1 MKNTRF
7 KLPGYSTADWIT
19 DLRPR
24 VTDHVLSPFTL
35 IELLIVIAII
45 AILASMLLPA
55 LQNARDMAK
64 RSTCA
69 GNEKNIG
76 LAMFSYTSDY
86 NGWMP
91 WSDNKGVGQMV
102 FLFWYTPTRTSF
114 LSDTTDPAPS
124 YFRKNDPVLR
134 CPALTAK
141 QDNNALGYL
150 LIATSN
156 PNSSG
161 TTDNDWG
168 TSYGRVSIKHIS
180 SGGMPT
186 SWVPQEY
193 SRRVLAGCFFYPA
206 EESGFYWGP
215 AVYAND
221 KGRAHKYKGANS
233 VFADGHVAWIVN
245 RLARTPLSS
254 ADYTTISGS
263 FYTQHWQQGPY
274 IGYKDN

>member
-1 MKNTRF
+1 MKNIG
-7 KLPGYSTADWIT
+7 LQSTGSKIFPAGKY
-19 DLRPR
+19 
-24 VTDHVLSPFTL
+24 FTL

-45 AILASMLLPA
+45 AILAAMLLPA
-55 LQNARDMAK
+55 LQNAKDMAK

-76 LAMFSYTSDY
+76 LAMLAYTSDY

-91 WSDNKGVGQMV
+91 WSDNPGPGQFV
-102 FLFWYTPTRTSF
+102 YICWYAPYRTSF
-114 LSDTTDPAPS
+114 LSAVTDPAPS
-124 YFRKNDPVLR
+124 YFRQNDPILR

-141 QDNNALGYL
+141 QSDNVLGYL

-156 PNSSG
+156 PNSIG
-161 TTDNDWG
+161 TTDNLWG
-168 TSYGRVSIKHIS
+168 TSYGRVSIKNLS

-186 SWVPQEY
+186 SWVPQDY

-215 AVYAND
+215 STYAND

-233 VFADGHVAWIVN
+233 VFADGHVDWVVN
-245 RLARTPLSS
+245 RLSRTPLSG
-254 ADYTTISGS
+254 ADHSSISDS
-263 FYTQHWQQGPY
+263 FYSLHWQQGPFV
-274 IGYKDN
+274 GYKKN